1 MALLLGLILLVA
13 LMIPIVGILVDS
25 PIGRAIGR
33 RLEGPEPVAGLADL
47 ARKVEVLEGEL
58 EELTRAVEVLREESQ
73 FMHRLLEEGGSR
85 SSLPPPA
92 SP

>member
-1 MALLLGLILLVA
+1 MLILGLILLVA

-33 RLEGPEPVAGLADL
+33 RLEGPEHTTPQLADL
-47 ARKVEVLEGEL
+47 IRKVEVLESEVEDLTQPVEGL
-58 EELTRAVEVLREESQ
+58 KEENQ
-73 FMHRLLEEGGSR
+73 FFQRLLEEGGSR
-85 SSLPPPA
+85 PLPPPP